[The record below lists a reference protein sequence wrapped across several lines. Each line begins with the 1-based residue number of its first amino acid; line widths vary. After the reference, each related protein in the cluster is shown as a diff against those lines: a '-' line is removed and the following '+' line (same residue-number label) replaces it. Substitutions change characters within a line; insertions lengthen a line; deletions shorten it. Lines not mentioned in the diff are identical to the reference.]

1 MLKSK
6 LLKPTILSLSFLS
19 VLSGA
24 AISPALGKI
33 QQAFP
38 NADPLLIQM
47 TLTLT
52 PLFIIPFSLLSGR
65 ISLKFRK
72 RHILF
77 VGLTI
82 YFLAGVGGGLM
93 NNMTTLLVTR
103 ALLGVGTGLVSALSL
118 SLIADFYQG
127 EERSSTMGLSSAFAT
142 LGGIILTL
150 VSGWLALL
158 SWRYAFVAYAVSFI
172 ILIMV
177 YFFLP
182 EPPKSEESSDA
193 KPGKLPLGVY
203 GMGLLTILLMIVFY
217 LIPTRIA
224 IFIQDTGIGDA
235 GQSGVG
241 IATMNTAGFLVGL
254 AFGKIR
260 SRLKSFTTLLSLLCL
275 GSGLA
280 ALNYVQTFPA
290 VLIALFF
297 AGMGIGVLMPT
308 IFLVTS
314 NMVPNKLNGPAL
326 SIVNSS
332 LYLGQFA
339 SPLVISFLGS
349 LLGLQQIRDDFFI
362 GGILTLLAAVLF
374 VFWMFIRKNKNST
387 NENS

>member
-1 MLKSK
+1 MSKSK

-24 AISPALGKI
+24 AVSPALGRI

-38 NADPLLIQM
+38 DASPLLIQM
-47 TLTLT
+47 ILTLT

-65 ISLKFRK
+65 ISLIFRK
-72 RHILF
+72 RYILF
-77 VGLTI
+77 VGLTL

-93 NNMTTLLVTR
+93 NNMTMLLVMR

-127 EERSSTMGLSSAFAT
+127 QERSATMGLSSAFAT
-142 LGGIILTL
+142 LGGIVLTL
-150 VSGWLALL
+150 LSGWLALL
-158 SWRYAFVAYAVSFI
+158 SWRYAFSAYAVSFF

-182 EPPKSEESSDA
+182 EPPKSETNPDA
-193 KPGKLPLGVY
+193 KPGKLPAGVF
-203 GMGLLTILLMIVFY
+203 GMGLLTVLLMIVFY

-224 IFIQDTGIGDA
+224 IFIQDTDIGDA
-235 GQSGVG
+235 GQSGIS

-260 SRLKSFTTLLSLLCL
+260 SRLQSNTTILALLCL
-275 GSGLA
+275 GGGLA
-280 ALNYVQTFPA
+280 ALNFVQTFQV

-297 AGMGIGVLMPT
+297 AGMGIGALMPT
-308 IFLVTS
+308 IFLVTA
-314 NMVPNKLNGPAL
+314 NLVPNELNGPAL

-339 SPLVISFLGS
+339 SPLVISFLGG
-349 LLGLQQIRDDFFI
+349 LLGLQHIREEFFMGGVLTLI
-362 GGILTLLAAVLF
+362 AAGIL
-374 VFWMFIRKNKNST
+374 VFWMLIRKRKDS
-387 NENS
+387 